1 MLLHLDNSLLFSH
14 IWNVHVSLLPEK
26 KSQTLWNY
34 PYSIII
40 LYFAIMQKNLPP
52 PTTKYCQKE
61 QHSSKGICKNLDYQS
76 YGAFTIPIILKNEF
90 KSLRIN

>member
-26 KSQTLWNY
+26 KFQTLWNY

-40 LYFAIMQKNLPP
+40 LYFAIMQRKKKVLPERTAFLKRNL
-52 PTTKYCQKE
+52 
-61 QHSSKGICKNLDYQS
+61 
-76 YGAFTIPIILKNEF
+76 
-90 KSLRIN
+90 